1 LLSGAELLDIFIL
14 FNKFKYFIATYK
26 ELFILLGTTILVW
39 LMVVIIIKKYVRKDD
54 KNDFLGNY
62 TDDE

>member
-1 LLSGAELLDIFIL
+1 MLDTFIL
-14 FNKFKYFIATYK
+14 FNRFKYFVATYK

-39 LMVVIIIKKYVRKDD
+39 LIVVIIIKKYVRKDD